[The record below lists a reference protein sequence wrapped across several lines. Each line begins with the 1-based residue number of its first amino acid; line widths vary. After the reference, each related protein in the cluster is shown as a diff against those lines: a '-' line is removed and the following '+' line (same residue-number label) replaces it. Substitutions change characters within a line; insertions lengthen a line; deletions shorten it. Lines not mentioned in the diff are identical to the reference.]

1 MRVSFDSNAWEKIF
15 SPADCK
21 CAPVRAALKARRL
34 DGFICEA
41 AFRIEAIRKRDRAD
55 YFKQPHG
62 DLQFD
67 RIVTQNGRSHL
78 EMSFGPLD
86 DHHLGLH
93 GAPASKLQSALAAG
107 IRLMRGSNWMGLPS
121 PQEIRD
127 PTIFVPETPEATHE
141 REQRQLDVST
151 LIDARGV
158 GKAKFDAADG
168 WSDRI
173 TDTNRFREA
182 CAEWADGELV
192 AAHIAYQNDILC
204 TNDCARTA
212 GKSVFDV
219 TNREWLTINY
229 GVVFKT
235 IDELLAEIA
244 KSSQCPDS

>member
-21 CAPVRAALKARRL
+21 CAPLRAALKARRL

-55 YFKQPHG
+55 YFKQPHA

-93 GAPASKLQSALAAG
+93 GAPVSKLQGALAAG

-127 PTIFVPETPEATHE
+127 PTIFVPERLRLPTSASSANSTSPPLLMRAALVRRNLTRPMGGATV
-141 REQRQLDVST
+141 L
-151 LIDARGV
+151 
-158 GKAKFDAADG
+158 
-168 WSDRI
+168 
-173 TDTNRFREA
+173 
-182 CAEWADGELV
+182 
-192 AAHIAYQNDILC
+192 
-204 TNDCARTA
+204 RTRT
-212 GKSVFDV
+212 GSVRHV
-219 TNREWLTINY
+219 RSGPTASW
-229 GVVFKT
+229 
-235 IDELLAEIA
+235 
-244 KSSQCPDS
+244 